1 MDKLKKTQIILD
13 NLDEITAAVEQA
25 ILIEDRGQRRAYL
38 KSVLFYWLGI
48 IVDNTTASEANVEIA
63 LSAVQAMV
71 VRLKE
76 QNKILM
82 KRISDNR

>member
-13 NLDEITAAVEQA
+13 NLDEITAAVEQD

-63 LSAVQAMV
+63 LSAAQAMV
-71 VRLKE
+71 TRLKE

>member
-63 LSAVQAMV
+63 LSAAQAMV
-71 VRLKE
+71 TRLKE

>member
-48 IVDNTTASEANVEIA
+48 VVDNTTASEANVEIA
-63 LSAVQAMV
+63 LSAAQAMV

>member
-48 IVDNTTASEANVEIA
+48 IVDNTTASEADVEIA
-63 LSAVQAMV
+63 LSAAQAMV
-71 VRLKE
+71 TRLKE